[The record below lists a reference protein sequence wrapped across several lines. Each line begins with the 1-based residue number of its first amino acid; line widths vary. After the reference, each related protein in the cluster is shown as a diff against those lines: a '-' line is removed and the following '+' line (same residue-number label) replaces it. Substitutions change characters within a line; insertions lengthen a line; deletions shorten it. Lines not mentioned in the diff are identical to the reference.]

1 MRKAL
6 AMVCLAGF
14 LVACGG
20 SDDKK
25 TDPAVET
32 NPAPEQMKPV
42 PAAPA
47 PAQQVDP
54 APAQPAAPAPAPA
67 TEQTPSQDSSS

>member
-32 NPAPEQMKPV
+32 NPAPE
-42 PAAPA
+42 
-47 PAQQVDP
+47 
-54 APAQPAAPAPAPA
+54 
-67 TEQTPSQDSSS
+67 